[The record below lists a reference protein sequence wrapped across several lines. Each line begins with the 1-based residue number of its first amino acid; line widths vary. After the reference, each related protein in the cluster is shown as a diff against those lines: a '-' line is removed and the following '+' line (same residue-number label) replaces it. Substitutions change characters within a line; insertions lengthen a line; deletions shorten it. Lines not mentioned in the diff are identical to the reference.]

1 MEMFIRLT
9 LKSDATFG
17 LGEGVAGLVDEE
29 IEHDFET
36 GLPFLR
42 GRTLKGLLVEEC
54 SNILY
59 SLERQNN
66 GALAKIKS
74 AAKFL
79 FGCPGSTIGDLAG
92 MHVGPARLPPELRWA
107 VETQINQKKLTA
119 AEVIDS
125 LTSIRY
131 QTAVNEGTGAPEKGS
146 LRSLRVVLRDISFTA
161 ALTFDDEPKQCAKGL
176 LAGCAL
182 SLRRA
187 GVGRNRGRG
196 RLKARLLNDK
206 NEDVTQ
212 KYFSYFQETIGGEQ
226 T

>member
-17 LGEGVAGLVDEE
+17 RGEGVAGLVDEE

-59 SLERQNN
+59 ALERQNN
-66 GALAKIKS
+66 RILKEIEG

-79 FGCPGSTIGDLAG
+79 FGRPGSAIGDLAG
-92 MHVGPARLPPELRWA
+92 MHVGPAQLPLELRRA
-107 VETQINQKKLTA
+107 VKTQINQEKLTA
-119 AEVIDS
+119 AEVLDS
-125 LTSIRY
+125 LTAIRY
-131 QTAVNEGTGAPEKGS
+131 QTAVDDKTGAPEKGS
-146 LRSLRVVLRDISFTA
+146 LRSLRVVLRDISLTA
-161 ALTFDDEPKQCAKGL
+161 ALTFEDEPKRCARGL
-176 LAGCAL
+176 LAGCAF

-196 RLKARLLNDK
+196 RLKARLLNNQ
-206 NEDVTQ
+206 NEDLTQ
-212 KYFSYFQETIGGEQ
+212 KYFTYFKEMIGGE
-226 T
+226 